1 MILSW
6 GRAVKINS
14 APFVLPPS
22 KTKGALPSTSPY
34 SNSVI
39 PNSLRDMI
47 QTNNIISS
55 SNNNNNVAINSD
67 NDNNVTVSKNI
78 ENDSV
83 VTSSS
88 SPSSFSSSS
97 SSSSVVGINSIIPVQ
112 GTYVIESK

>member
-22 KTKGALPSTSPY
+22 KIKGTLPSTSPY

-39 PNSLRDMI
+39 PNDMRDSL
-47 QTNNIISS
+47 QTNNIIS
-55 SNNNNNVAINSD
+55 NNNGDLIGDANMK
-67 NDNNVTVSKNI
+67 KNI
-78 ENDSV
+78 ENDAMIS

-88 SPSSFSSSS
+88 SLPSVSTAL
-97 SSSSVVGINSIIPVQ
+97 PVQ
-112 GTYVIESK
+112 GTFSIN

>member
-22 KTKGALPSTSPY
+22 KIKGTLPSTSPY

-39 PNSLRDMI
+39 PNDMRDSL
-47 QTNNIISS
+47 QTNNIIS
-55 SNNNNNVAINSD
+55 NNNGDSIGDANMKKI
-67 NDNNVTVSKNI
+67 I
-78 ENDSV
+78 ENDAMIS

-88 SPSSFSSSS
+88 LPSVSTAL
-97 SSSSVVGINSIIPVQ
+97 PVQ
-112 GTYVIESK
+112 GTFSIN

>member
-22 KTKGALPSTSPY
+22 KIKGTLPSTSPY

-39 PNSLRDMI
+39 PNDMRDSL
-47 QTNNIISS
+47 QTNNIIS
-55 SNNNNNVAINSD
+55 NNHGDSIGDANMKKI
-67 NDNNVTVSKNI
+67 I
-78 ENDSV
+78 ENDAMIS

-88 SPSSFSSSS
+88 SLPSVSTAL
-97 SSSSVVGINSIIPVQ
+97 PVQ
-112 GTYVIESK
+112 GTFSIN

>member
-22 KTKGALPSTSPY
+22 KIKGTLPSTSPY

-39 PNSLRDMI
+39 PNDMRDSL
-47 QTNNIISS
+47 QTNNIIS
-55 SNNNNNVAINSD
+55 NNNGDSIGDANMKKI
-67 NDNNVTVSKNI
+67 I
-78 ENDSV
+78 ENDAMIS

-88 SPSSFSSSS
+88 SL
-97 SSSSVVGINSIIPVQ
+97 SSVSTALPVQ
-112 GTYVIESK
+112 GTFSIN

>member
-22 KTKGALPSTSPY
+22 KIKGTLPSTSPY

-39 PNSLRDMI
+39 PNDMRDSL
-47 QTNNIISS
+47 QTNNIIS
-55 SNNNNNVAINSD
+55 NNNGDSIGDANMKKIM
-67 NDNNVTVSKNI
+67 
-78 ENDSV
+78 ENDAMIS

-88 SPSSFSSSS
+88 LPSVSTAL
-97 SSSSVVGINSIIPVQ
+97 PVQ
-112 GTYVIESK
+112 GTFSIN

>member
-22 KTKGALPSTSPY
+22 KIKGTLPSTSPY

-39 PNSLRDMI
+39 PNDMRGSL
-47 QTNNIISS
+47 QTNNIIS
-55 SNNNNNVAINSD
+55 NNDGDSIGDANMKKIM
-67 NDNNVTVSKNI
+67 
-78 ENDSV
+78 ENDAMIS

-88 SPSSFSSSS
+88 SLPSVSTAL
-97 SSSSVVGINSIIPVQ
+97 PVQ
-112 GTYVIESK
+112 GTFSIN